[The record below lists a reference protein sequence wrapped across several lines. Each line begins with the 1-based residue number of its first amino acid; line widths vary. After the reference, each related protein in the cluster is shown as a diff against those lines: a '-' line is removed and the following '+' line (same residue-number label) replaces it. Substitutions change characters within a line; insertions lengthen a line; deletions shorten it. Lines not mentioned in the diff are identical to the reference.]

1 MTIKR
6 MLANMVEQA
15 IGARIVRPWNIG
27 FLFEEQHLRRFL
39 HHFEVDCV
47 FDVGANL
54 GQYAMMLRE
63 RAGYAGP
70 IVSFEPNPHIAA
82 KLRENASGDNNWFVE
97 QTALGA
103 SAERGKFNVMTR
115 DQMSSFHQPQTIE
128 TDLFRTEAI
137 IAETIEIKVSTL
149 EIELAK
155 YRLKFGFRR
164 PFLKM
169 DTQGHDVEIAKGAGD
184 KLRDFVGLQSE
195 LAIKQIYAGAP
206 NYIEALKFYSD
217 SGFVLSAFVPNNA
230 GHFPYLIETDCIMF
244 RE

>member
-1 MTIKR
+1 M
-6 MLANMVEQA
+6 E
-15 IGARIVRPWNIG
+15 
-27 FLFEEQHLRRFL
+27 FLFEEHHLKRFL

-63 RAGYAGP
+63 RAGYVGP
-70 IVSFEPNPHIAA
+70 IVSFEPNPDIAA
-82 KLRENASGDNNWFVE
+82 KLRESARRDNNWFVE
-97 QTALGA
+97 QIALGA
-103 SAERGKFNVMTR
+103 SDDRRNFNVTTS

-128 TDLFRTEAI
+128 TDLFRAETI

-149 EIELAK
+149 AIELEK
-155 YRLKFGFRR
+155 YRVRLGFRR

-169 DTQGHDVEIAKGAGD
+169 DTQGHDVDVAMGAGD

-195 LAIKQIYAGAP
+195 LAIKRIYAGTP
-206 NYIEALKFYSD
+206 NYIEALTFYSD
-217 SGFVLSAFVPNNA
+217 SGFALSAFVPNNV